1 MTATPARRRNDAIL
15 WTIAAVAFW
24 ATTAW
29 LGVLMF
35 NSVPRSAAFDLDLLV
50 DAGRSIGAGQTPYDP
65 VVLRGVVPDAVD
77 LFYSYPPIV
86 GQVLVPISGLPL
98 GLIAIGWAV
107 AAIALLA
114 VAVVRIGA
122 LVTPA
127 VPARTVTAATIAV
140 AAMTFPLLIA
150 VLFGNLD
157 AFFPALY
164 GFVLIGALSRVR
176 PDGVIGGVAIAIGA
190 LTKVYPAGFGLWFL
204 VRAVRPGGGRDRQ
217 RLLVPVATAAVTA
230 AGLVAASV
238 ALFGLGPWQD
248 FAKVASIAA
257 QAGLVDG
264 RNAGPAAQVA
274 LWLGAEN
281 GLARLLHLPV
291 VGLAV
296 FAIAAAAWFRD
307 DPLESLAIAATATL
321 YLLPISWI
329 HYPAALL
336 PFVAAAVLRAHA
348 NDRRAIRLV
357 WRLAALALFAGA
369 VSIAWRPSLWLAV
382 AFALL
387 AVHASVSPS
396 TRRQPVGTD
405 GEGSALALPEARS

>member
-1 MTATPARRRNDAIL
+1 MTAQGRRRNDAIL

-24 ATTAW
+24 ATTAY

-35 NSVPRSAAFDLDLLV
+35 NTVPRSAAFDLDLLV
-50 DAGRSIGAGQTPYDP
+50 DAGRSIGAGQSPYDP
-65 VVLRGVVPDAVD
+65 AVLRGVVPDAVD

-98 GLIAIGWAV
+98 GLIAILWAV
-107 AAIALLA
+107 AAVVLLA

-122 LVTPA
+122 LVAPA
-127 VPARTVTAATIAV
+127 VPARTVAAATVAV

-164 GFVLIGALSRVR
+164 GFVLIGALSSVR
-176 PDGVIGGVAIAIGA
+176 RDGVIAGVAIAIGA

-204 VRAVRPGGGRDRQ
+204 IRAVRPGSGADRR
-217 RLLVPVATAAVTA
+217 RLLVPVISAATTAVA
-230 AGLVAASV
+230 MVAASV
-238 ALFGLGPWQD
+238 AIFGLGPWQD
-248 FAKVASIAA
+248 FAKVASTAA

-274 LWLGAEN
+274 LWIDADN

-296 FAIAAAAWFRD
+296 IAIVAAAWFRD

-348 NDRRAIRLV
+348 GDGRAIRVV
-357 WRLAALALFAGA
+357 WTFAALGMLAGA

-387 AVHASVSPS
+387 AVHASIPGPKRLHV
-396 TRRQPVGTD
+396 T
-405 GEGSALALPEARS
+405 

>member
-15 WTIAAVAFW
+15 WSIAAVAFW
-24 ATTAW
+24 ATTAY

-35 NSVPRSAAFDLDLLV
+35 NSVPRSAAFDLALLV
-50 DAGRSIGAGQTPYDP
+50 DAGRSIGAGQSPYDP
-65 VVLRGVVPDAVD
+65 AVLRGVVPDAVD

-86 GQVLVPISGLPL
+86 GQVLIPISGLPL

-107 AAIALLA
+107 AAVALLA
-114 VAVVRIGA
+114 MAVVRVGA
-122 LVTPA
+122 LVAPA
-127 VPARTVTAATIAV
+127 VPARTVAGATVAV

-157 AFFPALY
+157 AFFPAVY

-176 PDGVIGGVAIAIGA
+176 RDGVIGGVAIAIGA
-190 LTKVYPAGFGLWFL
+190 LTKVYPVGFGLWFL
-204 VRAVRPGGGRDRQ
+204 VRAVRPGSGRERQ
-217 RLLVPVATAAVTA
+217 RLLVPVVAAALTAGA
-230 AGLVAASV
+230 LVAISV
-238 ALFGLGPWQD
+238 AAFGLGPWQD
-248 FAKVASIAA
+248 FARVAATAA

-274 LWLGAEN
+274 LWLGADN

-296 FAIAAAAWFRD
+296 LAIAAAAWFRD

-348 NDRRAIRLV
+348 DKRRAIRAV
-357 WRLAALALFAGA
+357 WTFATLALFAGA

-387 AVHASVSPS
+387 AVHASVGAASPR
-396 TRRQPVGTD
+396 TERATD
-405 GEGSALALPEARS
+405 PSLQLAK